1 MLELLFKGLLQ
12 WLFDMIINITEY
24 LSNSLLTIFTMDLAY
39 FEKAVPVTGDIFNII
54 TCLGWALMLG
64 NLTFQSAKTML
75 TGLGF
80 EGEAPQSLFART
92 FVMTFLMVFSR
103 QVCDIGLGITKSA
116 LELLEVPE
124 IVQVPKLSESTFH
137 VPGDAGWLLAIIVG
151 VILVV
156 QIVKLFFEIGERYV
170 VLAVLTVL
178 SPLAFSM
185 GGSKNTADIFKGWA
199 RMFGSMCLMV
209 VLSVVFLKFM
219 LSAMSVV
226 PSGVEVIPWTIFVV
240 AIAKT
245 GRKIDALIMRI
256 GLNPAATGD
265 PLGGISRMPG
275 MLTYIVARNMVQNIG
290 RSAAAGASHNG
301 QSGSMRPGGAG
312 ASPTPPARPGP
323 VSGGGAAVVR
333 SSAEFAAETTSGPMQ
348 ANPQTAGGGNVSM
361 RGQPASRPPVGRD
374 RRATDTTPQNMGNSA
389 RNHSDISMTTPAD
402 STQSRNPA
410 QPAAQNGGRN
420 TVSTEARRASSPS
433 AARPTAQTRT
443 AQTAGMVQ
451 NAGQSG
457 SGRNMYSNGTASGK
471 PAGVENRGTLYS
483 GRNAAD
489 SALLRTNPADIRS
502 SAPASQTAQCAST
515 AHSTNRTENTAH
527 SESVSVR
534 HSQTSGRPPMQNGA
548 SSTGTP
554 RPDPKGASHA
564 RPPIRG
570 GGALRQNGTA
580 EGRQSRPDDMR
591 HDGRSQESSQ
601 AQERMLTQGTAKMMG
616 EALHSQTHMQTAPI
630 SGGARPTAGKVAGG
644 MSRPVSGRE
653 TMRGAAVQKAV
664 RDSVPDTMKPD
675 YQDRNK
681 PISGGETAKI
691 GHKPPPPPSPAAQGR
706 ESGRGKAQ
714 RQRPTAAKPS
724 PPRGKTG
731 DEHK

>member
-103 QVCDIGLGITKSA
+103 QVCDVGLGITKSA

-290 RSAAAGASHNG
+290 KSAAAGANHNG

-323 VSGGGAAVVR
+323 VSGGGTAPHSQPRKAAAGTPYQQR
-333 SSAEFAAETTSGPMQ
+333 QGGHRPRQPQDQRHRPERRRRPAWCKMQGKAAREGMCTATAQQAESRQVWKTGGRLIPAEIRQTARFCVPIRRTSGAAPLPAKRRRVQ
-348 ANPQTAGGGNVSM
+348 A
-361 RGQPASRPPVGRD
+361 R
-374 RRATDTTPQNMGNSA
+374 
-389 RNHSDISMTTPAD
+389 
-402 STQSRNPA
+402 
-410 QPAAQNGGRN
+410 
-420 TVSTEARRASSPS
+420 
-433 AARPTAQTRT
+433 RT
-443 AQTAGMVQ
+443 AQIGRKIPRTAK
-451 NAGQSG
+451 AFL
-457 SGRNMYSNGTASGK
+457 SGRTK
-471 PAGVENRGTLYS
+471 PPAGRPCRTGHPAPIRWAATDRHVRPSVAAGLC
-483 GRNAAD
+483 GR
-489 SALLRTNPADIRS
+489 
-502 SAPASQTAQCAST
+502 TAQQRAGRAALMFCGKMGG
-515 AHSTNRTENTAH
+515 
-527 SESVSVR
+527 VR
-534 HSQTSGRPPMQNGA
+534 KAP
-548 SSTGTP
+548 
-554 RPDPKGASHA
+554 
-564 RPPIRG
+564 
-570 GGALRQNGTA
+570 
-580 EGRQSRPDDMR
+580 
-591 HDGRSQESSQ
+591 
-601 AQERMLTQGTAKMMG
+601 ER
-616 EALHSQTHMQTAPI
+616 
-630 SGGARPTAGKVAGG
+630 
-644 MSRPVSGRE
+644 
-653 TMRGAAVQKAV
+653 
-664 RDSVPDTMKPD
+664 
-675 YQDRNK
+675 RNVC
-681 PISGGETAKI
+681 
-691 GHKPPPPPSPAAQGR
+691 
-706 ESGRGKAQ
+706 
-714 RQRPTAAKPS
+714 
-724 PPRGKTG
+724 
-731 DEHK
+731 

>member
-39 FEKAVPVTGDIFNII
+39 FEKTVPVTGDIFNII

-137 VPGDAGWLLAIIVG
+137 VPGDAGWLLVIIVG

-209 VLSVVFLKFM
+209 VLSVVFLKCM

-226 PSGVEVIPWTIFVV
+226 PSGVEVVPWTIFVV

-265 PLGGISRMPG
+265 PLGGIARMPG

-290 RSAAAGASHNG
+290 KSAAAGASHNG

-323 VSGGGAAVVR
+323 VSGGGAAVVH
-333 SSAEFAAETTSGPMQ
+333 SSAEFEAETTAGPMQ
-348 ANPQTAGGGNVSM
+348 ANPQTAGGGNTAF

-374 RRATDTTPQNMGNSA
+374 RRTTDTTPQNMGNSA

-457 SGRNMYSNGTASGK
+457 SGRNVYSNGTAGGK

-489 SALLRTNPADIRS
+489 SALLRSNPSDIRS
-502 SAPASQTAQCAST
+502 SAPASQT

-534 HSQTSGRPPMQNGA
+534 HSQTTGRPPMQNGA
-548 SSTGTP
+548 AV
-554 RPDPKGASHA
+554 ASHA

-570 GGALRQNGTA
+570 GGALRQNGTT

-591 HDGRSQESSQ
+591 QEEQRQEISQIQRREETLRNQ
-601 AQERMLTQGTAKMMG
+601 AR
-616 EALHSQTHMQTAPI
+616 MQTAPI

-644 MSRPVSGRE
+644 MPRPVSGRE
-653 TMRGAAVQKAV
+653 TMRGTTVQKAV

-675 YQDRNK
+675 YQGRNK

-691 GHKPPPPPSPAAQGR
+691 GHKPPPIPSPQSRDMG
-706 ESGRGKAQ
+706 Q
-714 RQRPTAAKPS
+714 RAAKPS